1 MEIKRVKYQA
11 SASFNI
17 EDTIEVE
24 EDCDDLEIWITII
37 SDLERRHGLKVSY
50 TKDHEGRE

>member
-24 EDCDDLEIWITII
+24 EDCDDLEIWM
-37 SDLERRHGLKVSY
+37 
-50 TKDHEGRE
+50 